1 MRGDEAYKNVFS
13 AEVKKKNF
21 SYRTNGVLSVR
32 AALTKA
38 YNV

>member
-1 MRGDEAYKNVFS
+1 MKLTKNVFS